1 VCATFHMPNVGC
13 HKKTLMKHFTL
24 ITLMVLLVNCTRNNN
39 SDIERLS
46 EYISNDNYFKI
57 NNIQVGNYLLPNRYS
72 KEYKFYVNIH
82 SLIDDIIDQVD
93 SLKEL
98 SFNKFH
104 HQSGEILK
112 NVKAIS
118 DSIFYI
124 SRNDTSIIMFEN
136 SGKPNDTLYIWD
148 YLDNLIKEINNKISI
163 SKKGTYRKD
172 LDYIK
177 LCLIL
182 LDRDIVYTLNREISY
197 KTIDVNYIEPVIIKK
212 NNSVDCYITSI
223 DTESNNYI
231 IIGQFDKKLYNGRD
245 YYKLIKSYD
254 TIKIDKAKAEINND
268 IFNKGEA
275 ILYITLSDG
284 SKIQR
289 KIK

>member
-1 VCATFHMPNVGC
+1 
-13 HKKTLMKHFTL
+13 
-24 ITLMVLLVNCTRNNN
+24 MVLLVSCTRNTN

-46 EYISNDNYFKI
+46 ERISNDNYFKI
-57 NNIQVGNYLLPNRYS
+57 NNIEVGNYLLPNRYG
-72 KEYKFYVNIH
+72 KEFKFYVNIH
-82 SLIDDIIDQVD
+82 RLIDDIIDQVD

-98 SFNKFH
+98 NYNKFH
-104 HQSGEILK
+104 QQSGEILK

-124 SRNDTSIIMFEN
+124 SRNDTSIIVFEN
-136 SGKPNDTLYIWD
+136 NNKPNDTLYVWD
-148 YLDNLIKEINNKISI
+148 YLDNLIIEINNKISF
-163 SKKGTYRKD
+163 SKKRTYRKD

-182 LDRDIVYTLNREISY
+182 LERDIVYTLNQKISY

-212 NNSVDCYITSI
+212 TNSVDCYITSI

-231 IIGQFDKKLYNGRD
+231 IIGQFEKKIYNGTD

-254 TIKIDKAKAEINND
+254 TIKINKAKAEIKND
-268 IFNKGEA
+268 VFNKGEA
-275 ILYITLSDG
+275 ILFITLSDG
-284 SKIQR
+284 SQLQR
-289 KIK
+289 KIN